1 MLLDEFDIFEKIGLS
16 LGYMTK
22 KIYLCGKFNHGD
34 YMNWLKS
41 LFFGSG
47 VPHSI
52 FILTLAIACGIYLSH
67 RLKFKGIT
75 LGITWI
81 LFCAIA
87 MSHFGMHLDPVVE
100 TFSKDF
106 GLILF
111 VYSIGLQVGPS
122 FFSSFGKG
130 GIKLNILAMSAVIL
144 SCLTAYIIH
153 LISGEDI
160 ATMTGVLFGAVTN
173 TPGLGAAEQA
183 FADITGTTNADIASG
198 YAMAYPLGVVGII
211 LSLLA
216 MRWIFRINI
225 DKEKEQIAAES
236 EVQKEIEHIDILLAN
251 PQVEGASIRDLSAL
265 CNMNL
270 IVSRLVRPDGEDE
283 LPDVDTILHVGDR
296 IRIVIDQEHKKS
308 VLLLGMETTIQT
320 DNKQQAH
327 LVSRNIIVTKPELNG
342 KRIGDLNIRST
353 YHVSITRIRRAGI
366 ELLATRDLYL
376 QLGDKITVVG
386 EERAVNKI
394 ESLFGNSTKRLDM
407 PNLVSIFVGIA
418 LGVALGLLPIALP
431 GLSQPFKLGLAGGS
445 LIVAILMSCFGP
457 KLHIV
462 TYTTSSANLMIREI
476 GIAMFLAAVGFGAG
490 KTFIQ
495 TLVEGGYVWIGYG
508 VIITLIPLLIIG
520 VIGRKWLKLDYFTL
534 MGLLAGSTTN
544 PPALS
549 YATTLTT
556 SNDRAAVSY
565 STVYPLTM
573 FLRVLTG
580 QLMILLFL

>member
-1 MLLDEFDIFEKIGLS
+1 
-16 LGYMTK
+16 
-22 KIYLCGKFNHGD
+22 
-34 YMNWLKS
+34 MNWLDS
-41 LFFGSG
+41 LFFGTG

-52 FILTLAIACGIYLSH
+52 FILTIAIAAGISLSH

-100 TFSKDF
+100 TFAKDF

-130 GIKLNILAMSAVIL
+130 GIKLNLLAMTIVFL
-144 SCLTAYIIH
+144 SCVTAYIIH
-153 LISGEDI
+153 LLSGEDI

-173 TPGLGAAEQA
+173 TPGLGAAQQA
-183 FADITGTTNADIASG
+183 FSDITGTMNPNIASG

-211 LSLLA
+211 TALLA
-216 MRWIFRINI
+216 MRWFLHIKL
-225 DKEKEQIAAES
+225 DKEEERVVAES
-236 EVQKEIEHIDILLAN
+236 TAQKEIEFIDILLAN
-251 PQVEGASIRDLSAL
+251 PQVEGAHIRELSQL
-265 CNMNL
+265 CHMNL
-270 IVSRLVRPDGEDE
+270 IVSRLVRPNGEDE

-296 IRIVIDQEHKKS
+296 IRVVVDKENEKS
-308 VLLLGMETTIQT
+308 VLLLGMETSLPT
-320 DNKQQAH
+320 NEKAHAH
-327 LVSRNIIVTKPELNG
+327 LVSRHVVVTKPELNG
-342 KRIGDLNIRST
+342 KRIGDLNVRAT

-376 QLGDKITVVG
+376 QLGDRITVVG
-386 EERAVNKI
+386 EERAVDKV
-394 ESLFGNSTKRLDM
+394 EKLFGNSTKRLDI
-407 PNLVSIFVGIA
+407 PNLASIFLGLA
-418 LGVALGLLPIALP
+418 LGVAAGVLPIMLP
-431 GLSQPFKLGLAGGS
+431 GLAQPFKLGIAGGS

-457 KLHIV
+457 KMHIV

-490 KTFIQ
+490 KTFLP
-495 TLVEGGYVWIGYG
+495 TLLEGGYVWIGYG
-508 VIITLIPLLIIG
+508 VIITLLPLLLVGLIA
-520 VIGRKWLKLDYFTL
+520 RWWLKLDYFSL

-544 PPALS
+544 PPALA
-549 YATTLTT
+549 YATTV
-556 SNDRAAVSY
+556 SSANDRAAVAY

>member
-1 MLLDEFDIFEKIGLS
+1 
-16 LGYMTK
+16 
-22 KIYLCGKFNHGD
+22 
-34 YMNWLKS
+34 MNWLNG

-52 FILTLAIACGIYLSH
+52 FILTVAIACGIYLSH

-87 MSHFGMHLDPVVE
+87 MSHFGMHIDPVVE
-100 TFSKDF
+100 TFAKDF

-122 FFSSFGKG
+122 FFSSFGQG
-130 GIKLNILAMSAVIL
+130 GIKLNLLAVSIVFL
-144 SCLTAYIIH
+144 SCATAYLIH
-153 LISGEDI
+153 LFSGEDI

-173 TPGLGAAEQA
+173 TPGLGAAQQA
-183 FADITGTTNADIASG
+183 FTDMTGEVNPNIASG

-211 LSLLA
+211 MSILA
-216 MRWIFRINI
+216 MRWIFKIKI
-225 DKEKEQIAAES
+225 EKEEERLAAES
-236 EVQKEIEHIDILLAN
+236 SAQKEVEYIDILLVN
-251 PQVEGASIRDLSAL
+251 PQVEGAHIRDLSQL
-265 CNMNL
+265 CHMNL
-270 IVSRLVRPDGEDE
+270 IVSRLIRPNGEDE
-283 LPDVDTILHVGDR
+283 LPDVDTVLHVGDR
-296 IRIVIDQEHKKS
+296 IRVVVDKENEKS
-308 VLLLGMETTIQT
+308 VLLLGMETSLPT
-320 DNKQQAH
+320 DHKAQAH
-327 LVSRNIIVTKPELNG
+327 LVSRHVIVTKPELNG
-342 KRIGDLNIRST
+342 KCIGDLNVRAT

-376 QLGDKITVVG
+376 QLGDRITVVG
-386 EERAVNKI
+386 EERAVDKV
-394 ESLFGNSTKRLDM
+394 EKLFGNSTKRLDI
-407 PNLVSIFVGIA
+407 PNLASIFLGLALGIA
-418 LGVALGLLPIALP
+418 AGVLPIALP
-431 GLSQPFKLGLAGGS
+431 GLAQPFKLGIAGGS

-457 KLHIV
+457 KMHIV

-490 KTFIQ
+490 KTFIP
-495 TLVEGGYVWIGYG
+495 TLLDGGYVWIGYG
-508 VIITLIPLLIIG
+508 VIITLLPLLLVG
-520 VIGRKWLKLDYFTL
+520 MVARLWLKLDYFSL

-544 PPALS
+544 PPALAYS
-549 YATTLTT
+549 TTV
-556 SNDRAAVSY
+556 SSANDRAAVAY

>member
-1 MLLDEFDIFEKIGLS
+1 
-16 LGYMTK
+16 
-22 KIYLCGKFNHGD
+22 
-34 YMNWLKS
+34 MNWLNG

-52 FILTLAIACGIYLSH
+52 FILTVAIACGIYLSH

-87 MSHFGMHLDPVVE
+87 MSHFGMHIDPVVE
-100 TFSKDF
+100 TFAKDF

-122 FFSSFGKG
+122 FFSSFGQG
-130 GIKLNILAMSAVIL
+130 GIKLNLLAVSIVFL
-144 SCLTAYIIH
+144 SCVTAYLIH
-153 LISGEDI
+153 LLSGEDI

-173 TPGLGAAEQA
+173 TPGLGAAQQA
-183 FADITGTTNADIASG
+183 FTDMTGEVNPNIASG

-211 LSLLA
+211 MSILA
-216 MRWIFRINI
+216 MRWIFKIKI
-225 DKEKEQIAAES
+225 EKEEERLAAES
-236 EVQKEIEHIDILLAN
+236 SAQKEVEYIDILLAN
-251 PQVEGASIRDLSAL
+251 PQVEGAHIRDLSQL
-265 CNMNL
+265 CHMNL
-270 IVSRLVRPDGEDE
+270 IVSRLIRPNGEDE
-283 LPDVDTILHVGDR
+283 LPDVDTVLHVGDR
-296 IRIVIDQEHKKS
+296 IRVVVDKENEKS
-308 VLLLGMETTIQT
+308 VLLLGMETSLPT
-320 DNKQQAH
+320 DHKAQAH
-327 LVSRNIIVTKPELNG
+327 LVSRHVIVTKPELNG
-342 KRIGDLNIRST
+342 KRIGDLNVRAT

-376 QLGDKITVVG
+376 QLGDRITVVG
-386 EERAVNKI
+386 EERAVDKV
-394 ESLFGNSTKRLDM
+394 EKLFGNSTKRLDI
-407 PNLVSIFVGIA
+407 PNLASIFLGLALGIA
-418 LGVALGLLPIALP
+418 AGVLPIALP
-431 GLSQPFKLGLAGGS
+431 GLAQPFKLGIAGGS

-457 KLHIV
+457 KMHIV

-490 KTFIQ
+490 KTFIP
-495 TLVEGGYVWIGYG
+495 TLLDGGYVWIGYG
-508 VIITLIPLLIIG
+508 VIITFLPLLLVG
-520 VIGRKWLKLDYFTL
+520 MVARLWLKLDYFSL

-544 PPALS
+544 PPALAYS
-549 YATTLTT
+549 TTV
-556 SNDRAAVSY
+556 SSANDRAAVAY